1 MSIEGVFSVL
11 RGSLACFL
19 AKELEEMVNGFEA
32 DKVRYFTKSTIWV
45 GEVLFDGVNSD
56 IGDFIFDRPA
66 VSGFEACFEY
76 AC

>member
-32 DKVRYFTKSTIWV
+32 NKARYFTKSTVWV
-45 GEVLFDGVNSD
+45 GEVFFDGINAD
-56 IGDFIFDRPA
+56 IGDFIFDRSA
-66 VSGFEACFEY
+66 VSGFEARFEH
-76 AC
+76 AR